1 MVIGSATFLT
11 SHALRFTFGL
21 FLVEGFQS
29 PILSDR
35 ETSDDKKMGQ
45 VGFEEKSILFYQ
57 GQHTNLF

>member
-1 MVIGSATFLT
+1 MAAPRSSLLTLYVSLSA
-11 SHALRFTFGL
+11 SSWWRAL
-21 FLVEGFQS
+21 QS
-29 PILSDR
+29 QILSDR